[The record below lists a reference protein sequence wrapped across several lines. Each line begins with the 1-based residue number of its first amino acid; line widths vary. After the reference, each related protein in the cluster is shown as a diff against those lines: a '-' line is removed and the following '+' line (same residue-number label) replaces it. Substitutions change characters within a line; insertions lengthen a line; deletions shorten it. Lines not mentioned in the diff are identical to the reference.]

1 MLRTKKT
8 YVILSI
14 FLLALFVFAYGCGQ
28 KRAERAK
35 RDDRVIARINN
46 YKLMAS
52 DIKEAASI
60 ALVKQKEQLLD
71 MLISKEVLLQEAQ
84 RLNLDKEKSFMKEIE
99 GYWEQALLK
108 SLVSKKIKEMS
119 GNLAVTGREIADEY
133 SRMRRR
139 VLAELIVFPDRGSA
153 QRFLQAGAVSGVGAG
168 AASAQAKQE
177 WYESGDL
184 PPILE
189 DALFAMK
196 QEGLS
201 APIEY
206 NNSWV
211 VLRFVSEEEVKA
223 APLEELKA
231 RIAENII
238 RIKKQKL
245 LEDWSA
251 ELRRK
256 TTIKI
261 DKEALKGIDLS

>member
-1 MLRTKKT
+1 
-8 YVILSI
+8 VILSI
-14 FLLALFVFAYGCGQ
+14 FLLASLTFACGCGQ
-28 KRAERAK
+28 KQAQRAK
-35 RDDRVIARINN
+35 GDDRVIARINN
-46 YKLMAS
+46 YELRAS
-52 DIKEAASI
+52 DLKEAASNV
-60 ALVKQKEQLLD
+60 LVKKKEQILD

-84 RLNLDKEKSFMKEIE
+84 RLNLDKEKPFMKEIE

-119 GNLAVTGREIADEY
+119 GNIAATGREIADEY
-133 SRMRRR
+133 NRMRRR
-139 VLAELIVFPDRGSA
+139 VLAELIIFSDKGSA
-153 QRFLQAGAVSGVGAG
+153 QRFLQAGAGTAFDG
-168 AASAQAKQE
+168 AKQE

-211 VLRFVSEEEVKA
+211 VLRFIREEETKA
-223 APLEELKA
+223 APLAELKG
-231 RIAENII
+231 RIAENIT

-245 LEDWSA
+245 LEDWSI

-256 TTIKI
+256 ATVRIN
-261 DKEALKGIDLS
+261 KEALKGIDLM